1 MNHELL
7 FQLLEV
13 HSPSGHEE
21 RMKAFL
27 SEHLRDRGIQP
38 RDLGP
43 AGLLWEIG
51 EGSKLA
57 LFSAHAD
64 QVSFVVE
71 RVDEEGYLYI
81 RMPSIDPQVV
91 PSQEVM
97 VWGKRALRGVVGML
111 PLHFVSEEERK
122 APIPRE
128 KLFIDVGLP
137 VDEVREQVPIG
148 TVCTWAQKPSSL
160 VGSRFTGPG
169 LDNRIGLY
177 LSLLITEELVSCKL
191 PGRIRFFA
199 SAQEE
204 VMMLGAGFAGRSALE
219 SGESVSFALVVD
231 TTFGTDHGVKDS
243 AFPLGKGP
251 VLGVGP
257 ILSRSHLKFMRSVA
271 SELSIPYSLEPLT
284 RSTGTEADVLS
295 ISGKGIPSIL
305 LSIPIRNMHTPVEV
319 CDLADV
325 ESSLKL
331 LSTSLQSEDLWSS

>member
-13 HSPSGHEE
+13 PSPSGHEE

-27 SEHLRDRGIQP
+27 SEYLRDRRIQP

-43 AGLLWEIG
+43 AGLSWEIG
-51 EGSKLA
+51 DGEKLA

-64 QVSFVVE
+64 QVAFVVE

-81 RMPSIDPQVV
+81 RMSSIDPRVV

-122 APIPRE
+122 ATIPRE

-160 VGSRFTGPG
+160 AGSRVTGPG

-177 LSLLITEELVSCKL
+177 LSLLLTRELVSCKL

-204 VMMLGAGFAGRSALE
+204 AAMLGAGFAGRSTLE

-243 AFPLGKGP
+243 AFTLGKGP

-257 ILSRSHLKFMRSVA
+257 ILSRPHLKFMRSVA
-271 SELSIPYSLEPLT
+271 SELSIPYALEPLT

-295 ISGKGIPSIL
+295 ISGKGIPTIL
-305 LSIPIRNMHTPVEV
+305 LSIPIRNMHSPVEV
-319 CDLADV
+319 ADLADT

-331 LSTSLQSEDLWSS
+331 LSAALQSEDMWSS

>member
-27 SEHLRDRGIQP
+27 SEHLMDRRIQP

-43 AGLLWEIG
+43 AGLSWEIG

-81 RMPSIDPQVV
+81 RMSSIDPRVV

-97 VWGKRALRGVVGML
+97 VWGKRALRGVVGVL

-137 VDEVREQVPIG
+137 VDEVREHVPIG

-160 VGSRFTGPG
+160 AGSLVTGPC

-177 LSLLITEELVSCKL
+177 LSLLLTRELVSCKL

-231 TTFGTDHGVKDS
+231 ATFGIDHGVKDS
-243 AFPLGKGP
+243 AFTLGKGP

-257 ILSRSHLKFMRSVA
+257 ILSRPHLATMRNIA
-271 SELSIPYSLEPLT
+271 SELSIPYALEPLT

-295 ISGKGIPSIL
+295 ISGKGIPTIL

-319 CDLADV
+319 CDLADT

-331 LSTSLQSEDLWSS
+331 LSAALQSEDLWSS

>member
-13 HSPSGHEE
+13 PSPSGHEE

-27 SEHLRDRGIQP
+27 SEYLRDRRIQP

-43 AGLLWEIG
+43 AGLSWEIG
-51 EGSKLA
+51 DGEKLA

-64 QVSFVVE
+64 QVAFVVE

-81 RMPSIDPQVV
+81 RMSSIDPRVV

-122 APIPRE
+122 ATIPRE

-160 VGSRFTGPG
+160 AGSRVTGPG

-177 LSLLITEELVSCKL
+177 LSLLLTRELVSCKL

-204 VMMLGAGFAGRSALE
+204 AAMLGAGFAGRSTLE

-243 AFPLGKGP
+243 AFTLGKGP

-257 ILSRSHLKFMRSVA
+257 ILSRLHLKFMRSVA
-271 SELSIPYSLEPLT
+271 SELSIPYALEPLT

-295 ISGKGIPSIL
+295 ISGKGIPTIL
-305 LSIPIRNMHTPVEV
+305 LSIPIRNMHSPVEV
-319 CDLADV
+319 ADLADT
-325 ESSLKL
+325 ESSFKL
-331 LSTSLQSEDLWSS
+331 LSAALQSEDMWSS

>member
-27 SEHLRDRGIQP
+27 SEYLKAHEIRTQ
-38 RDLGP
+38 DLGP
-43 AGLLWEIG
+43 AGLSWEIG

-81 RMPSIDPQVV
+81 RMSSIDPRVV

-128 KLFIDVGLP
+128 KLFIDVGLS
-137 VDEVREQVPIG
+137 VDEVLEQVPIG

-160 VGSRFTGPG
+160 AGSRVTGPG

-177 LSLLITEELVSCKL
+177 LSLLLTGELVSCKL

-219 SGESVSFALVVD
+219 FGESVSFALVVD
-231 TTFGTDHGVKDS
+231 TTFGTDHDVKDS

-257 ILSRSHLKFMRSVA
+257 ILSRSHLATIRNIA

-284 RSTGTEADVLS
+284 RFTGTEADVLS
-295 ISGKGIPSIL
+295 ISGEGIPSIL

-331 LSTSLQSEDLWSS
+331 LSAALQSEDLWSS

>member
-7 FQLLEV
+7 FQLMEV
-13 HSPSGHEE
+13 PSPSGHEE

-27 SEHLRDRGIQP
+27 SEYLRDRRIQP
-38 RDLGP
+38 CDLGP
-43 AGLLWEIG
+43 AGLSWEIG
-51 EGSKLA
+51 GGEKLA

-64 QVSFVVE
+64 QVAFVVE

-81 RMPSIDPQVV
+81 RMSSIDPRVV

-122 APIPRE
+122 ATIPRE

-160 VGSRFTGPG
+160 AGSRVTGPG

-177 LSLLITEELVSCKL
+177 LSLLLTRELVSCKL

-204 VMMLGAGFAGRSALE
+204 AAMLGAGFAGRSTTR
-219 SGESVSFALVVD
+219 SGESCSFALVVD

-243 AFPLGKGP
+243 AFTLGKGP

-257 ILSRSHLKFMRSVA
+257 ILSRPHLKFMRSVA
-271 SELSIPYSLEPLT
+271 SELSIPYALEPLT

-295 ISGKGIPSIL
+295 ISGKGIPTIL
-305 LSIPIRNMHTPVEV
+305 LSIPIRNMHSPVEV
-319 CDLADV
+319 ADLADV

-331 LSTSLQSEDLWSS
+331 LSAALQSEDLWSS